1 MLIIFAKASIPKGE
15 GGGGEVLWKPDCFI
29 LSFLL
34 LLFIEDDKRTS
45 KFTVRAAAQMNN
57 GNLNVPVSS
66 AGENKDVE
74 AKQ

>member
-1 MLIIFAKASIPKGE
+1 M
-15 GGGGEVLWKPDCFI
+15 
-29 LSFLL
+29 
-34 LLFIEDDKRTS
+34 LFIEDDKRTS

-57 GNLNVPVSS
+57 GNLNVPVNS